1 MISTF
6 RKQKRLLSIFLWL
19 VIAAFLGTIF
29 LVWGVGDQTSNRSN
43 YAMKVNDYNI
53 SYDEYQN
60 TYESTLN
67 TMRELFGEQVDKIP
81 EMNNI
86 QKQVINEL
94 KNKYLLLGE
103 ANRLNIPVSDI
114 EVMSE
119 LSSISSFTENGE
131 FSPQRYTNVLRANGI
146 TPAAFESSLKEDI
159 KISKLRNL
167 IKNSTYA
174 TKQEIKNEFLYRNK
188 KAQIK
193 YITMRPSQFK
203 NQVEITEK
211 ALQKYFNENKENY
224 RIPEEIKVK
233 YVEFDPENYNYNIE
247 INNKDIENYYIQNKE
262 EFEQPEQVRASHILI
277 RVNNF
282 DNESEVKKAKSLLE
296 EVLRKYK
303 AGTSFEELA
312 KKYSEDPSSANGGDL
327 GYFQRGEMIEEFE
340 KAAFDLNTG
349 EVSDIVKTPFGFHLI
364 KVTDHKEER
373 NLSLQEAKPE
383 IKEKLESMVKEETFS
398 RKIYETYRKILN
410 ASNISAFQE
419 NNNDNITVETTDF
432 FNIYEDIYPF
442 NGNMNIKEELFNLE
456 PAEISNVVTIGENKY
471 IFEIVDKKDS
481 FIPPIEEVKDTVTK
495 NYITDQSLIL
505 AENRAK
511 NLINKFNSIKDISN
525 ELKKNYSTTPMFTRM
540 EGIPDI
546 GISSRLTEDIFAAG
560 ENSLLPQPYVV
571 DERVFIVETG
581 KYTKPDFDENGEYP
595 EIKKYIENIKRDS
608 AVQSYTDKLEKNAK
622 IWVAPSLQEYLQ

>member
-247 INNKDIENYYIQNKE
+247 INNKDIENYYIQNKK

-546 GISSRLTEDIFAAG
+546 GISSRLTEDIFSAR

>member
-546 GISSRLTEDIFAAG
+546 GISSRLTEDIFSAR

>member
-546 GISSRLTEDIFAAG
+546 GISSRLTEDIFSAR

-595 EIKKYIENIKRDS
+595 EIKKYIENIKRDT